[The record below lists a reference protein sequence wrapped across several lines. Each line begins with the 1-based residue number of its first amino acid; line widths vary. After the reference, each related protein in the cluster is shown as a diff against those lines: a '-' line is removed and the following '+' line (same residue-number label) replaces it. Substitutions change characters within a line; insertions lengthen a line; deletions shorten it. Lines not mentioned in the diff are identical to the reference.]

1 MRNEDN
7 AMFYDD
13 PNPFLD
19 CTYHCHYRTN
29 TRGITYKQMLLT
41 LKYGK
46 LIQDRYIL
54 RPRDV
59 YVLLDDMKK
68 DAMKATRQRA
78 QQQGKKA
85 RVPHYSPEVESEMR
99 VLKQIADKGGLVVV
113 ETGNLCITAFHFSS
127 KHWADFSPNYA
138 RSHKRAYQ

>member
-1 MRNEDN
+1 
-7 AMFYDD
+7 MFDLD
-13 PNPFLD
+13 TQPPFLD
-19 CTYHCHYRTN
+19 CTYHCHSRTN

-59 YVLLDDMKK
+59 YALLDDMKK
-68 DAMKATRQRA
+68 NAMKTTRHIA

-85 RVPHYSPEVESEMR
+85 RVPQYSPEMKSEMR

-127 KHWADFSPNYA
+127 KHWAHFPHNYV